1 MKKKLLTMFLAFVM
15 CLSLAACSSS
25 KGQADGGATST
36 PDTSNEKK
44 QIKLGCLATFEPYI
58 EILVEKLNEKGYD
71 AELVLFDENNMA
83 AIACKDGDIDGF
95 IHNHLPWI
103 NTFNKENGS
112 DLTMV
117 EPHLGY
123 YRFAMYSLKY
133 KSVDELP
140 EGATIAVA
148 NDSNNLQSSLL
159 LLQELGLIKLGEKTD
174 SFYST
179 IDIVENPKNIN
190 LLETEISTTARS
202 IEDADAVLCPSTRI
216 KLAGY
221 DANSF
226 IAEDETMV
234 NNPVGLTMQA
244 KTVDAE
250 WVKDAV
256 EIMKTDEMKENFNK
270 IFEGTVA
277 PYEY

>member
-1 MKKKLLTMFLAFVM
+1 MKKKLLTILLALSM
-15 CLSLAACSSS
+15 CFSLVACASN
-25 KGQADGGATST
+25 KGQD
-36 PDTSNEKK
+36 SNGSSDSSAEKK
-44 QIKLGCLATFEPYI
+44 EIKLGCLATFEPYI
-58 EILVEKLNEKGYD
+58 DILVEKLNEKGYD

-103 NTFNKENGS
+103 KTFNEENGS

-133 KSVDELP
+133 KSIDEIP
-140 EGATIAVA
+140 DGATIAVA

-159 LLQELGLIKLGEKTD
+159 LLQEAGLLKLGEKTD
-174 SFYST
+174 NFYST
-179 IDIVENPKNIN
+179 IDIIENPKNIK

-221 DANSF
+221 NANDF
-226 IAEDETMV
+226 IVEDETMV
-234 NNPVGLTMQA
+234 NNPVGLTMRTE
-244 KTVDAE
+244 TVDAQ

-256 EIMKTDEMKENFNK
+256 EIMKTQEMKDNFDK